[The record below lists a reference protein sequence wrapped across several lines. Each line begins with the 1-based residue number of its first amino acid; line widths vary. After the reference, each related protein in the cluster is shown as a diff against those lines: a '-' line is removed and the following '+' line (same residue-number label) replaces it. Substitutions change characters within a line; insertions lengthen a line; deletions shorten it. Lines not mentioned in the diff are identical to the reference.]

1 MAKPAAILDI
11 GSSKLV
17 CLVGSTAED
26 GGLTVHGAS
35 VTPYPGFSEDGFE
48 DEEVLR
54 EKVSEA
60 VRKAEQES
68 RVRIREV
75 AVSVPGM
82 FTGMLLTEARRRIE
96 GKGNRITEEDVSAL
110 VSGTPEEPAG
120 SDALWMHSVPVRFT
134 LDGRVTHDSPVG
146 RKAEEAA
153 ALVSHMYAYRFFTE
167 PLERALAAADTEVS
181 MYLSQTLASALTVIP
196 EAERDRF
203 AVLID
208 VGYGVTDV
216 AVIEGSALTG
226 LRTIAMGGKQFASD
240 LSFGTGI
247 PMQYAEI
254 VKRRY
259 VFGQEPLS
267 PVEIVRM
274 PEGPKKIRHKVIRLI
289 MDARMGEFISL
300 LRGAMAEM
308 GVSPDDDPAVY
319 LTGGGLTMMKGSVEY
334 MKRALGL
341 TVRRDIPYLPEMDTP
356 NYTSAFG
363 TLDLALR
370 TAGSLYPEAERTGER
385 KNERISRVFQRI
397 RGIYHVRT
405 GL

>member
-17 CLVGSTAED
+17 CLVGSIAED

-35 VTPYPGFSEDGFE
+35 VTPYPGFSEEGFGE
-48 DEEVLR
+48 EEVLR

-68 RVRIREV
+68 RIRIREV
-75 AVSVPGM
+75 AISVPGM
-82 FTGMLLTEARRRIE
+82 FTGMLLTEATRAIE
-96 GKGNRITEEDVSAL
+96 GKGGRITDGDVRAILSE
-110 VSGTPEEPAG
+110 TPADAG
-120 SDALWMHSVPVRFT
+120 GEDALWMHSTPVRYT
-134 LDGRVTHDSPVG
+134 LDGSPLHDSPVG
-146 RKAEEAA
+146 RRAKE
-153 ALVSHMYAYRFFTE
+153 LGTVVSHMYVYRAFTE

-181 MYLSQTLASALTVIP
+181 MYLSQPLASALTIIP
-196 EAERDRF
+196 EAERDRS
-203 AVLID
+203 AILID
-208 VGYGVTDV
+208 MGYGVTDV
-216 AVIEGSALTG
+216 AVIEGSALIG

-247 PMQYAEI
+247 PMRYAEI

-274 PEGPKKIRHKVIRLI
+274 PEGPKRIRHKVIRLI
-289 MDARMGEFISL
+289 MDARMGEFLSL
-300 LRGAMAEM
+300 LRGEMAEM
-308 GVSPDDDPAVY
+308 GISPDDDPAVY

-334 MKRALGL
+334 MKRTLGF

-370 TAGSLYPEAERTGER
+370 TTGSLYPEAEKTGER
-385 KNERISRVFQRI
+385 KNEGISRVFQRI